1 MKKTNDK
8 AFYANLVFMVFPEPR
23 GPRDEVGLGN
33 ELQNILKP
41 NVLVSKIPPLAEFTP
56 LSYEITE
63 ELFLSRRR

>member
-1 MKKTNDK
+1 
-8 AFYANLVFMVFPEPR
+8 MVFPEPR